1 MATASKIAKYIIKE
15 ALKRKMPVTNLKL
28 QKLLY
33 FVQGAHLLMHDKE
46 AFPDEIIAWQYGPI
60 VKDVYY
66 EYSIYGANDIIP
78 IDNDEKIK
86 LSIKLKKLISFVLD
100 NLLHVSAIE
109 LIKETKK
116 EGSPWNQV
124 SLNKVID
131 EKDIYEYFLN
141 NYISIK
147 NN

>member
-1 MATASKIAKYIIKE
+1 MATASRIAKYIIKE

-33 FVQGAHLLMHDKE
+33 FVQGAHLLMHDKK
-46 AFPDEIIAWQYGPI
+46 AFSDEIIAWQYGPV

-66 EYSIYGANDIIP
+66 EYAIYGANDIIL
-78 IDNDEKIK
+78 INKNEKIN
-86 LSIKLKKLISFVLD
+86 LSLRLKKLVSFVLD
-100 NLLHVSAIE
+100 NLLHVSAIA

-116 EGSPWNQV
+116 EGSPWSQV
-124 SLNKVID
+124 SLNEVID
-131 EKDIYEYFLN
+131 EKNIYEYFLN
-141 NYISIK
+141 NYIFIK